1 MSSSDLLAKFDELV
15 KQFKQ
20 QFNEIVESE
29 RAKMKAEVEAY
40 EAEKLKMN
48 AVKVSDDDIIN
59 LNVGGKK
66 ITTKRSTLCQ
76 VEGSLLASMFSGR
89 WENTLSRDEDG
100 RVFFDFNPQYFIL
113 ILDFLR
119 ARKVAS
125 PENPAPLPKFPED
138 QVKNFNNLVAYL
150 GLSDEITPPEVGAS
164 EKFNL
169 HSSPGV
175 SLEEGGKVA
184 VHDSTGGHK
193 YVLGENVYK
202 EGVVKL
208 KLKIESF
215 KNNNWMM
222 VGVVNGNF
230 LPEDD
235 NSYSW
240 SGSYGCSLGTTSG
253 QQVWKAGSHSR
264 DNTLTKQTKQG
275 DIINL
280 VLDCDAPKLSL
291 HLPTRQQFHID
302 LLKSQTWRL
311 YVNLNGANDKIRI
324 MDD

>member
-1 MSSSDLLAKFDELV
+1 MSSGDLLAKFDELV

-29 RAKMKAEVEAY
+29 RTKMKAEVEAY

-48 AVKVSDDDIIN
+48 AVKVSDDDILE
-59 LNVGGKK
+59 LNVGGQK

-89 WENTLSRDEDG
+89 WENKLSRDKDG
-100 RVFFDFNPQYFIL
+100 RVFFDFNPQHFLL

-119 ARKVAS
+119 VKKIAS
-125 PENPAPLPKFPED
+125 PEKPKVPED
-138 QVKNFNNLVAYL
+138 QAKNFYSLVEYL
-150 GLSDEITPPEVGAS
+150 GLSDEITPLEVGAS

-169 HSSPGV
+169 HSNPGV

-184 VHDSTGGHK
+184 VHSSSGDQHR
-193 YVLGENVYK
+193 YVLGENLYK

-215 KNNNWMM
+215 QNNHWMM
-222 VGVVNGNF
+222 VGVVNGDVVPQN
-230 LPEDD
+230 D
-235 NSYSW
+235 Y
-240 SGSYGCSLGTTSG
+240 SYGWGSSYGWSLGTNNS
-253 QQVWKAGSHSR
+253 QQVWKNGSYTT
-264 DNTLTKQTKQG
+264 DTTLTNQTKQG

-280 VLDCDAPKLSL
+280 VLDCDAAKLSL
-291 HLPTRQQFHID
+291 CLPTHQQFHID
-302 LLKSQTWRL
+302 LPKSQTWRL
-311 YVNLNGANDKIRI
+311 NVDMYGANDKIRI

>member
-1 MSSSDLLAKFDELV
+1 MSSGDLLAKFDELV

-89 WENTLSRDEDG
+89 WENKLSRDEDG
-100 RVFFDFNPQYFIL
+100 RVFFDFNPQYFLL

-119 ARKVAS
+119 ARKISS
-125 PENPAPLPKFPED
+125 PEKPKVPED
-138 QVKNFNNLVAYL
+138 QAKNFYSLVEYL
-150 GLSDEITPPEVGAS
+150 GLSDEITPPDVGAT

-169 HSSPGV
+169 HSNPGV

-184 VHDSTGGHK
+184 VHDSSIGHR
-193 YVLGENVYK
+193 YALGENVYK

-215 KNNNWMM
+215 QFNNWMM
-222 VGVVNGNF
+222 VGVVNGNVV
-230 LPEDD
+230 PQDD
-235 NSYSW
+235 YSFKW
-240 SGSYGCSLGTTSG
+240 GGSYGWSLGTNNF
-253 QQVWKAGSHSR
+253 QRVWKAGSYTTDS
-264 DNTLTKQTKQG
+264 TLTNQTKQG

-280 VLDCDAPKLSL
+280 VLDCDAAKLSL

-302 LLKSQTWRL
+302 LPKSQTWRL
-311 YVNLNGANDKIRI
+311 NVDMHDANDKIRL